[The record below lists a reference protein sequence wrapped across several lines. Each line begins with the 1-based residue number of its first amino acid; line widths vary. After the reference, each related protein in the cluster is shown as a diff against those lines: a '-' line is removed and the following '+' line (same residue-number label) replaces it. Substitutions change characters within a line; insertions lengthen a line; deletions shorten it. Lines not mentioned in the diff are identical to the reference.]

1 MNNESDKT
9 FIKWLLYILSL
20 WLLFVSLSIM
30 SFDSSII
37 ENISNSDLRTK
48 NYVFIASVSFIVI
61 GFIIL
66 LILKNSFSS
75 SGSVYCQVSNVS
87 NETHEHLEFLTTYIM
102 PLVFTDI
109 NSKRTMLNLAVMIV
123 FIGVIYVKTN
133 RFYAN
138 PSLAILGFK
147 LYKLTIIDSSG
158 EKTVVAISRDHLKN
172 GSIIKYIKIDDDTFF
187 LKAKR
192 QSN

>member
-37 ENISNSDLRTK
+37 DNISNSDLKTK
-48 NYVFIASVSFIVI
+48 NYVFIASISFIVI

-75 SGSVYCQVSNVS
+75 SGSVYCRVSDVS

-158 EKTVVAISRDHLKN
+158 EKTVVAISRDRLKN
-172 GSIIKYIKIDDDTFF
+172 GSTIKYIKIDDDTFF

-192 QSN
+192 

>member
-1 MNNESDKT
+1 MNDESDKT
-9 FIKWLLYILSL
+9 FVKWLLYILSL

-30 SFDSSII
+30 SFDASII
-37 ENISNSDLRTK
+37 DNICNLNLKTK
-48 NYVFIASVSFIVI
+48 NYVFIVSLSFII
-61 GFIIL
+61 AGFFIL
-66 LILKNSFSS
+66 LVLKNSVSS
-75 SGSVYCQVSNVS
+75 SGSVYCQVTDVS

-123 FIGVIYVKTN
+123 FIGIIYIKTN

-147 LYKLTIIDSSG
+147 LYKLTINDCSG
-158 EKTVVAISRDHLKN
+158 KKTGIAISRDHLKD
-172 GSIIKYIKIDDDTFF
+172 GSFVKYIKIDDNTFF
-187 LKAKR
+187 LRAKR
-192 QSN
+192 QNN